1 VYLLKPNVG
10 ADINNKMIEK
20 LPICLEI
27 EGDRSMVRLRLRR
40 IGAKKQPSYRV
51 VAADRESPR
60 DGRFLEALGHYNPRT
75 EPATITLKEDRIFHW
90 LSVGAQPSDAVERL
104 FKQIG
109 TDERYARFKDG
120 EDLEKLMEEYA
131 EVAAAR
137 NIDPRTRRDD
147 LVDTKKKAKKSE
159 EES

>member
-147 LVDTKKKAKKSE
+147 LVGTKNKAKKSD